1 MKVRLLFHCL
11 IVSLLLL
18 FNVHATFAQEQDVEG
33 AAVSPTPTPIKYDLP
48 YPGLLPD
55 SPLYFLKTARDRL
68 INFLIA
74 DPLKKAEFNL
84 LQADK
89 RLGAGVYLFKKEKVE
104 LAETTLSK
112 GENYLEQAIE
122 KAKEAQKQGRET
134 STLEDKLF
142 LATKKHQEV
151 LRELEEKTTGDIKK
165 RFKNLSSRV
174 QNFEK
179 QVDLLR

>member
-1 MKVRLLFHCL
+1 MKTKLFYCS
-11 IVSLLLL
+11 IVLLL
-18 FNVHATFAQEQDVEG
+18 FFFSVAASNAVFAQEQDVEG
-33 AAVSPTPTPIKYDLP
+33 VKYELP

-55 SPLYFLKTARDRL
+55 SPLYFLKTARDR
-68 INFLIA
+68 IISFLIV

-89 RLGAGVYLFKKEKVE
+89 RLQAGVYLFKREKIE

-122 KAKEAQKQGRET
+122 KTREAQKQGRET
-134 STLEDKLF
+134 SVFAKKLF

-151 LRELEEKTTGDIKK
+151 LKELEEKTTGDINK

-179 QVDLLR
+179 QVSLLR